1 MRRHHPALV
10 ALALALSAAAG
21 CTPRAADKAADGAA
35 DKARPL
41 VTATRPP
48 AHDPSSPFR
57 NPSREPPPPRAGAQL
72 DDAALDAALRDAEAL
87 AATDGLAAATVLR
100 ACANRIPQSARCE
113 GRLGLLLVEH
123 PAYLAEAR
131 YYLAEVAAADDPAL
145 DAAFYAAIAAALQ
158 GQALHEEAVQ
168 ALQKA
173 LARDGANAERHAR
186 LAAALQGIGGRERD
200 AAAALHRAFELDPT
214 QLAWLYDEAVLLSQ
228 IADEKPR
235 AIALL
240 RDYLTRLQGADPAV
254 TARIEGRIA
263 ELELDIALSQPA
275 EPSKSTK
282 KPQGAPPLG
291 GPR

>member
-1 MRRHHPALV
+1 MRRHHPALA

-21 CTPRAADKAADGAA
+21 CTPQAPAKAVDKTE
-35 DKARPL
+35 ARPL

-48 AHDPSSPFR
+48 AHDPASPFR

-72 DDAALDAALRDAEAL
+72 DDAALAAALRDAEAL
-87 AATDGLAAATVLR
+87 AATDSLAAATILR
-100 ACANRIPQSARCE
+100 ACANRVPQSAPCE
-113 GRLGLLLVEH
+113 GRLGLLLIEH

-158 GQALHEEAVQ
+158 GQALHEEAVT
-168 ALQKA
+168 ALQRA
-173 LARDGANAERHAR
+173 LARDGASAELHAR
-186 LAAALQGIGGRERD
+186 LAAALQGLGGRERD
-200 AAAALHRAFELDPT
+200 AAAALRRAFELDPT

-235 AIALL
+235 AVALL
-240 RDYLTRLQGADPAV
+240 RDYLARLQGADPAV

-275 EPSKSTK
+275 PSKSTK
-282 KPQGAPPLG
+282 KPQGAPPHG